1 MRRAY
6 VNLKLLEHKVINFEL
21 KSTVLGTVDQLHPIG
36 MPFNLPPIILINVI
50 IESASK
56 IRILMHTICISSRG
70 RKYTATY

>member
-36 MPFNLPPIILINVI
+36 MPFNLPPI
-50 IESASK
+50 
-56 IRILMHTICISSRG
+56 
-70 RKYTATY
+70 TYKCYYRVCVED